1 MKILLLT
8 NRIPYPL
15 NDGGAIGMDYF
26 VSGYLHTG
34 ASVFMLSL
42 NTSKHFV
49 NTEALPSYYK
59 QLAYFDSVYVDN
71 HVKAIP
77 AFLNLFT
84 SQSYHVTRF
93 YTRDY
98 ELKLINLLEK
108 ESFDV
113 IHLDSIFLA
122 FYLKSLRRYSKAK
135 IVCRIH
141 NVEHKIWER
150 LALNTNFLPKK
161 WYLNLLA
168 GRLKKTEIATLNAV
182 DLLLTIA
189 PEDHT
194 DLKQIGVNTPTLL
207 VPFGISINTG
217 LADFCNSPTCFHIGS
232 MDWLPNQEGIRWFLN
247 DVWPL
252 LHKEAPE
259 VECHLAGKKMKAE
272 DYPKLDGVYYHGEVE
287 HAKAFIEQHNVM
299 IVPVL
304 SGDGIRVKILEA
316 LASGKKIVSTS
327 LGARGIQARHGLDIF
342 IADTPSD
349 FAACIKKAIH
359 SNSEM
364 NKNARKLIEEKYHKE
379 RIFEQTVHF
388 YKNDLNT

>member
-26 VSGYLHTG
+26 VSGYQNTG
-34 ASVFMLSL
+34 AKVYMLSL

-49 NTEALPSYYK
+49 NTEALPAYYK
-59 QLAYFDSVYVDN
+59 QLAYFDSVYVNN

-77 AFLNLFT
+77 AFLNLFST
-84 SQSYHVTRF
+84 QSYHVTRF

-98 ELKLINLLEK
+98 ELKLIALLQK
-108 ESFDV
+108 ETFDV

-122 FYLKSLRRYSKAK
+122 FYLKSLRQFSNAK

-150 LALNTNFLPKK
+150 LALNAGFLPKK

-168 GRLKKTEIATLNAV
+168 KRLKKTEIATLNAV

-189 PEDHT
+189 PEDNS
-194 DLKQIGVNTPTLL
+194 DLKQIGVTTPTLL
-207 VPFGISINTG
+207 VPFGISISNTVSV
-217 LADFCNSPTCFHIGS
+217 FCHTPTCFHIGS
-232 MDWLPNQEGIRWFLN
+232 MDWMPNKEGINWFLTA
-247 DVWPL
+247 VWPI

-259 VECHLAGKKMKAE
+259 IECHLAGKKMKPE
-272 DYPKLDGVYYHGEVE
+272 DYPKLEGVHYHGEVGN
-287 HAKAFIEQHNVM
+287 AKAFIEHHNVM

-316 LASGKKIVSTS
+316 LASGKKIVSTT
-327 LGARGIQARHGLDIF
+327 LGARGIRAKYGQDIF

-349 FAACIKKAIH
+349 FAACIKKAI
-359 SNSEM
+359 NSDTTM
-364 NKNARKLIEEKYHKE
+364 NQNARKLIEEQYHKE

-388 YKNDLNT
+388 YKNDLNN